1 MKADTFTPF
10 VLLRA
15 VDQVRGESLNAGVV
29 LFTPNGA
36 LVGAAPDS
44 SRIKALHPDFGVV
57 STATWAE
64 RLQESLNKFAKTLPE
79 IAQQIAM
86 LPLLC
91 QPFVADT
98 EPGTTLLNA
107 DDPQQTLD
115 ALMTWQV
122 LARPATVRA
131 KRDSTKRQSKLT
143 SQMRAWFRSAKVF
156 STNPEDLS
164 KGRVIANFPVD
175 ARDDLYADFAVK
187 NGRLHVLETLDLRGI
202 DHLTPSIRGD
212 AAVKGFTLDEAK
224 TAVDG
229 DRIAVVSASNY
240 DVARPAIKMI
250 ERNATNLYVME
261 SPKDKQAFVDFM
273 HRALHN
279 DALPD
284 FVLTR
289 PQAAK

>member
-1 MKADTFTPF
+1 MKVDVFSPF

-15 VDQVRGESLNAGVV
+15 VDPVRGESLNAGVV
-29 LFTPNGA
+29 LFTPTGA
-36 LVGAAPDS
+36 LVAAAPDAA
-44 SRIKALHPDFGVV
+44 RIKALHPDFVAL
-57 STATWAE
+57 SMSAWAE
-64 RLQESLNKFAKTLPE
+64 RLQESINSLAKSLPE

-98 EPGTTLLNA
+98 EPGTTLLNL
-107 DDPQQTLD
+107 DRPQETLD
-115 ALMTWQV
+115 ALMAWQV
-122 LARPATVRA
+122 LARQVTVRA
-131 KRDSTKRQSKLT
+131 KRDRVKRQSKLT
-143 SQMRAWFRSAKVF
+143 SQMRSWFRSAKVF

-164 KGRVIANFPVD
+164 KGRVVANFPVD

-187 NGRLHVLETLDLRGI
+187 TGRLHVLETLDLRGI

-212 AAVKGFTLDEAK
+212 AAVKGFTLDEAR

-240 DVARPAIKMI
+240 DIARPAIKMI

-273 HRALHN
+273 HQALHN

-284 FVLTR
+284 LVLTR
-289 PQAAK
+289 P